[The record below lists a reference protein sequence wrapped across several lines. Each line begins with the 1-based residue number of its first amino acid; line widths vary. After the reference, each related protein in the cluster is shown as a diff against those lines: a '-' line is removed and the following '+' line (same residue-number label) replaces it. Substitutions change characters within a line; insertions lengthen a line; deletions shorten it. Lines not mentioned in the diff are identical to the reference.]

1 MRTTRPGARRQGSP
15 SHASV
20 PSSERKGQ
28 AHPAPETPSWEELLG
43 RR

>member
-1 MRTTRPGARRQGSP
+1 MRTTRPGAHRQGSP
-15 SHASV
+15 SRGSV
-20 PSSERKGQ
+20 RNSERKGQ